1 MGGEELG
8 IFGSLAKAFQDGGVG
23 MYPIAFM
30 SVFAI
35 AVLAD
40 RIIALYFR
48 DNINKDAFMRGLK
61 KFIYAGDLDK
71 AISYVASQKKT
82 PLTAVVKAGL
92 INVPKGEDE
101 VQAAMDEA
109 SLRENP
115 RIEKR
120 TGYLAMIGNVSTLF
134 GLLGTILGLIKCF
147 GAVAQVDPATKA
159 TVLSL
164 GISEAMNCTA
174 FGLTVAIPSLLAF
187 SVLQGRTQHMLD
199 DINETSVGLLN
210 LIIAN
215 KDKMKMPANMP
226 VEE

>member
-1 MGGEELG
+1 MGGEDLN
-8 IFGSLAKAFQDGGVG
+8 FFQSLAKAFQDGGIG

-30 SVFAI
+30 SAFSL

-40 RIIALYFR
+40 RIYALYFR
-48 DNINKDAFMRGLK
+48 DNVNKEAFMRGLK

-71 AISYVASQKKT
+71 AISYVSNQKKT
-82 PLTAVVKAGL
+82 PLTSVVKSGL

-109 SLRENP
+109 ALRENP
-115 RIEKR
+115 KIEKR

-134 GLLGTILGLIKCF
+134 GLFGTIVGLIKCF

-174 FGLTVAIPSLLAF
+174 FGLLVAIPSLLAY
-187 SVLQGRTQHMLD
+187 SVLQGRSQHMLD
-199 DINETSVGLLN
+199 DINEVSVGLLN

-215 KDKMKMPANMP
+215 KDKMKMPANLP
-226 VEE
+226 AEE

>member
-1 MGGEELG
+1 MGSEELG
-8 IFGSLAKAFQDGGVG
+8 FFGSLAKAFQDGGIG

-92 INVPKGEDE
+92 INVPKGED
-101 VQAAMDEA
+101 
-109 SLRENP
+109 
-115 RIEKR
+115 
-120 TGYLAMIGNVSTLF
+120 
-134 GLLGTILGLIKCF
+134 
-147 GAVAQVDPATKA
+147 
-159 TVLSL
+159 
-164 GISEAMNCTA
+164 
-174 FGLTVAIPSLLAF
+174 
-187 SVLQGRTQHMLD
+187 
-199 DINETSVGLLN
+199 
-210 LIIAN
+210 
-215 KDKMKMPANMP
+215 
-226 VEE
+226 